1 MNNPLTN
8 KLIEELQQAVNTIA
22 KEDYDGAIQKLNG
35 IIQAGEIVSQSLVQR
50 GRCHWEMKRWDKALP
65 DFELAVKMETDNPDI
80 QWTCSLMHLQ
90 LGQFPEG
97 WANIDARWRSS
108 RFDSARLKTKTPL
121 WRPGHGREVL
131 VWSEQGVGDQILYCS
146 MLGTM
151 RKEVDDMLVMVDARL
166 IPLLERGY
174 PDIKFCPQ
182 NVRVKGIDSNI
193 PMGSIGRN
201 YVSELDEIPRVR
213 ETRYLRADS
222 ARVEALKAKL
232 GIKREEFVIGLSWSS
247 AAPAIGDHKSVQLK
261 ELEGLF
267 DIPNVRV
274 INMQYSNSFKQ
285 IYDFEARTGYRIES
299 VPCIDNRDDLDGLAA
314 LMMVCDCVVSVS
326 NATAHLAGALG
337 VKTFM
342 LDGNKLWF
350 WNNRYPDGR
359 SLWYPS
365 VKTYQRDHVHA
376 PWTPQAKE
384 LVNDV
389 KAFYGKLERGG
400 LFIERQEA
408 KPEDQGDKPRFV
420 FFHVG
425 DDVIVPQKMVNSIR
439 EHMPDA
445 YIVMCTD
452 RDTPQIKGVDEMLIG
467 NYPRDRLMEARLSA
481 FADANLQKPAMYID
495 TDMIFQA
502 PVNPTELLGDK
513 DVMVCRRSFHRD
525 SLFNVHM
532 TGFDMSEYEGDTMDQ
547 VYPYLACATITRD
560 YKSWM
565 GMHSLLTGIIPDK
578 YKVWYGD
585 QEALKIMA
593 QGMDRN
599 KVGYLNEWEYACL
612 PEFEDEII
620 RVGLMPKIIHYKG
633 DRKNKL

>member
-1 MNNPLTN
+1 MKNDILS
-8 KLIEELQQAVNTIA
+8 KMIGSLEEAVEII
-22 KEDYDGAIQKLNG
+22 KKDDFDGAIPKLDE
-35 IIQAGEIVSQSLVQR
+35 IISAKEAISQSLVQR
-50 GRCHWEMKRWDKALP
+50 GRCHWEMKRWDKSLP
-65 DFELAVKMETDNPDI
+65 DFELAMKMEPENPDI
-80 QWTCSLMHLQ
+80 QWTCSLMYLQ
-90 LGQFPEG
+90 LGMFPEG
-97 WANIDARWRSS
+97 WENIESRWRSS
-108 RFDSARLKTKTPL
+108 RFDSARLKTKTPT
-121 WRPGHGREVL
+121 WRPGHGREVM
-131 VWSEQGVGDQILYCS
+131 VWSEQGIGDQILYCS

-182 NVRVKGIDSNI
+182 NVKVKGIDSNI
-193 PMGSIGRN
+193 PMGSIGRH
-201 YVSELDEIPRVR
+201 YISELEEIPRVR
-213 ETRYLRADS
+213 ETNYLKADN
-222 ARVEALKAKL
+222 ARVEALRAKL
-232 GIKREEFVIGLSWSS
+232 GIQPDEFVIGLSWSS

-285 IYDFEARTGYRIES
+285 IYDFEARTGHRIES
-299 VPCIDNRDDLDGLAA
+299 VPSIDNRDDLDGLAA
-314 LMMVCDCVVSVS
+314 LMMLCDCVVSVS

-350 WNNRYPDGR
+350 WNNRYSDGH

-376 PWTPQAKE
+376 PWTPQIAE
-384 LVNDV
+384 VVRDV
-389 KAFYGKLERGG
+389 KALERSKKK
-400 LFIERQEA
+400 A
-408 KPEDQGDKPRFV
+408 KPEKIIDMTEKPRFV

-425 DDVIVPQKMVNSIR
+425 DNVAVPQNMVNSIR
-439 EHMPDA
+439 ANMPNA
-445 YIVMCTD
+445 YIIMCTD
-452 RDTPQIKGVDEMLIG
+452 HETPRVDGVDETIMG
-467 NYPRDRLMEARLSA
+467 TYDRTKLMEARLKA
-481 FADANLQKPAMYID
+481 FSDAMVEVPAMYID
-495 TDMIFQA
+495 TDMFFQA
-502 PVNPTELLGDK
+502 PVNPTELLGNK

-525 SLFNVHM
+525 ALFNTKM
-532 TGFDMSEYEGDTMDQ
+532 AGFDMSEYDGDTMDE

-560 YKSWM
+560 YKAWM
-565 GMHSLLTGIIPDK
+565 GMHGLLTAVIPDK

-585 QEALKIMA
+585 QEAIKIMA
-593 QGMDRN
+593 QGMDQS

-612 PEFEDEII
+612 PEFEDEIV
-620 RVGLMPKIIHYKG
+620 RVGLMPKVIHYKG

>member
-8 KLIEELQQAVNTIA
+8 KLIEELQLAVNTIA
-22 KEDYDGAIQKLNG
+22 KEDYDGAIQKLSG

-65 DFELAVKMETDNPDI
+65 DFELAVKMEPDNPDI

-193 PMGSIGRN
+193 PMGSIGRH
-201 YVSELDEIPRVR
+201 YISELAEIESVR
-213 ETRYLRADS
+213 RTNYLKADP
-222 ARVEALKAKL
+222 ARVEALRAKL
-232 GIKREEFVIGLSWSS
+232 GIQPDEFVIGLSWSS
-247 AAPAIGDHKSVQLK
+247 AAPAIGDHKSVQLN
-261 ELEGLF
+261 ELAGLF
-267 DIPNVRV
+267 DIPKVRV

-285 IYDFEARTGYRIES
+285 IYDFEARTGHRIES
-299 VPCIDNRDDLDGLAA
+299 VPSIDNRDDLDGLAA
-314 LMMVCDCVVSVS
+314 LMMLCDCVVSVS

-350 WNNRYPDGR
+350 WNNLYPNGY

-376 PWTPQAKE
+376 QWTPQIAE
-384 LVNDV
+384 VVRDV
-389 KAFYGKLERGG
+389 KTLYL
-400 LFIERQEA
+400 A
-408 KPEDQGDKPRFV
+408 KTLGVSEKIIDLTEQPRFV

-425 DDVIVPQKMVNSIR
+425 DDVSMPQRMVNSIR

-445 YIVMCTD
+445 YIIMCTD
-452 RDTPQIKGVDEMLIG
+452 HMTPRVEGVSETVMG
-467 NYPRDRLMEARLSA
+467 TYDRTKLMEARLKA
-481 FADANLQKPAMYID
+481 FSDALLDVPAMYID

-502 PVNPTELLGDK
+502 PVNPTELLGNK
-513 DVMVCRRSFHRD
+513 EVMVCRRSFHRD

-565 GMHSLLTGIIPDK
+565 GMHGLLTGIIPDK

-612 PEFEDEII
+612 PEFEDEIV

>member
-22 KEDYDGAIQKLNG
+22 AEDYDGAIQKLNG

-50 GRCHWEMKRWDKALP
+50 GRCHWEMKRWDKAMP
-65 DFELAVKMETDNPDI
+65 DFELAVQMEPDNPDI
-80 QWTCSLMHLQ
+80 QWTCSLMYLQ
-90 LGQFPEG
+90 MGRFPEG
-97 WANIDARWRSS
+97 WEKIDARWRSS

-174 PDIKFCPQ
+174 PNIKFCPQ

-193 PMGSIGRN
+193 PMGSIGRH
-201 YVSELDEIPRVR
+201 YISELDEIPRVR
-213 ETRYLRADS
+213 ETRYLKADP

-400 LFIERQEA
+400 LFIERQEP
-408 KPEDQGDKPRFV
+408 KPEDQADRPRFV

-425 DDVIVPQKMVNSIR
+425 DNVAVPQNMVNSIR
-439 EHMPDA
+439 ANMPNA
-445 YIVMCTD
+445 YIIMCTD
-452 RDTPQIKGVDEMLIG
+452 HETPRVDGVDETIMG
-467 NYPRDRLMEARLSA
+467 TYDRTKLMEARLKA
-481 FADANLQKPAMYID
+481 FSDALVEVPAMYID
-495 TDMIFQA
+495 TDMLFQA
-502 PVNPTELLGDK
+502 PVNPTELLGNK
-513 DVMVCRRSFHRD
+513 DVMVCRRSFHREA
-525 SLFNVHM
+525 LFNTKM
-532 TGFDMSEYEGDTMDQ
+532 TGFDMSEYEGDTMDE

-560 YKSWM
+560 YKAWM
-565 GMHSLLTGIIPDK
+565 GMHGLLTAVIPDK

-585 QEALKIMA
+585 QEAIKIMA
-593 QGMDRN
+593 QGMDQS

-612 PEFEDEII
+612 PEFEDEIV
-620 RVGLMPKIIHYKG
+620 RVGLMPKVIHYKG

>member
-65 DFELAVKMETDNPDI
+65 DFELAAKMEPDNPDI
-80 QWTCSLMHLQ
+80 QWTCSLMYLQ
-90 LGQFPEG
+90 MGNFSKG
-97 WANIDARWRSS
+97 WEKIDSRWLSS

-121 WRPGHGREVL
+121 WCPGNGREVL
-131 VWSEQGVGDQILYCS
+131 VWGEQGIGDQILYCS
-146 MLGTM
+146 MLG
-151 RKEVDDMLVMVDARL
+151 RFREDVDDMLVMVDARL

-174 PDIKFCPQ
+174 PNIRFCPQ

-193 PMGSIGRN
+193 PMGSIGRH
-201 YVSELDEIPRVR
+201 YIGSRRDIPL
-213 ETRYLRADS
+213 TRKTKYLKADRS
-222 ARVEALKAKL
+222 RVEALRAKL
-232 GIKREEFVIGLSWSS
+232 GIQPDEFVIGLSWSS
-247 AAPAIGDHKSVQLK
+247 AAPAIGDHKSVQLE

-274 INMQYSNSFKQ
+274 INMQYTNSFKQ
-285 IYDFEARTGYRIES
+285 IYDFEARTGHRIES
-299 VPCIDNRDDLDGLAA
+299 VPSIDNRDDLDGLAA
-314 LMMVCDCVVSVS
+314 LMMLCDCVVSVS

-350 WNNRYPDGR
+350 WNNRYSDGH

-376 PWTPQAKE
+376 PWTPQIAE
-384 LVNDV
+384 VVRDV
-389 KAFYGKLERGG
+389 KALERSGKKT
-400 LFIERQEA
+400 
-408 KPEDQGDKPRFV
+408 KPEKIIDLTEQPRFV

-425 DDVIVPQKMVNSIR
+425 DNVAVPQNMVNSIR
-439 EHMPDA
+439 ANMPNA
-445 YIVMCTD
+445 YIIMCTD
-452 RDTPQIKGVDEMLIG
+452 HETPRVDGVDETIMG
-467 NYPRDRLMEARLSA
+467 TYDRTKLMEARLKA
-481 FADANLQKPAMYID
+481 FSDALVEVPAMYID
-495 TDMIFQA
+495 TDMLFQA
-502 PVNPTELLGDK
+502 PVNPTELLGNK

-525 SLFNVHM
+525 ALFNTKM
-532 TGFDMSEYEGDTMDQ
+532 TGFDMSEYEGDTMDE

-560 YKSWM
+560 YRSWA
-565 GMHSLLTGIIPDK
+565 GMHGLLTAVIPDK

-585 QEALKIMA
+585 QEAIKIMA
-593 QGMDRN
+593 QGMDQS

-612 PEFEDEII
+612 PEFEDEIV
-620 RVGLMPKIIHYKG
+620 RVGLMPKVIHYKG